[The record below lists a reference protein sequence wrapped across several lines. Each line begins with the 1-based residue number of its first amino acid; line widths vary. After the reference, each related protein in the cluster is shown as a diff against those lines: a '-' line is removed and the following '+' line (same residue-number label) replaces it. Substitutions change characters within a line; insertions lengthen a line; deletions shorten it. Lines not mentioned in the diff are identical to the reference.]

1 MDTQKLFARYT
12 SLSPKERLHIAGRLR
27 ACPWQKMTGH
37 IPKGRHLVDIGCGHG
52 LFLNLLEL
60 TGSRH
65 EKLTGFDPDERKIAV
80 ALRSAS
86 GRLSFVSGSAD
97 QWPDGADTY
106 TLMDVLYLVPFAV
119 QEELISA
126 IHTKLP
132 VGGHLVI
139 KELDTRP
146 LAKFVFAYCEE
157 LVMVRLLKAT
167 LGTKFYFRSSAQF
180 KELAERSGFRA
191 EVIDLQRGYLHPHV
205 MLVCRKE
212 E

>member
-1 MDTQKLFARYT
+1 
-12 SLSPKERLHIAGRLR
+12 
-27 ACPWQKMTGH
+27 MTGH

-60 TGSRH
+60 AGSQH

-80 ALRSAS
+80 ASRSAS
-86 GRLSFVSGSAD
+86 GRLSFVSGSAG

-119 QEELISA
+119 QEKLISA
-126 IHTKLP
+126 IHAKLP

-139 KELDTRP
+139 KELDTKP
-146 LAKFVFAYCEE
+146 LAKFAFAYCEE

-167 LGTKFYFRSSAQF
+167 LGTKFYFRSSGQF
-180 KELAERSGFRA
+180 KELTEQCGF
-191 EVIDLQRGYLHPHV
+191 ETEIIELQEGYLHPHV
-205 MLVCRKE
+205 MLVGRKQPKAAD
-212 E
+212 